1 MANLRLTLSCGDYDR
16 TRFLIEGRV
25 ATPGLELDVIPLV
38 SQERHARFSRNLEF
52 DVCELQMGVYL
63 GWKSRGV
70 PVTAIPVFPHV
81 KFCHGAVVVHSGSG
95 IESPGD
101 LRGKRVGLQAHFNPI
116 AVWMRGVLKHEHGV
130 SPDEMRWVTNSVEQ
144 VSPWEPPEWLH
155 IEKAPAGRRVPEMLE
170 AGEIDAYMLPTL
182 GVVVPRRKKRGT
194 PALAQ
199 LPGGGGGLLP
209 AHGNLPDPAHGG
221 HQGRGPRTASLGRIE
236 PVTGVRGSE
245 DARTGAHEGPEAIL
259 PGLVWRSH
267 GRGREGAG
275 TRPLPVLRRGSAAHH
290 RHHAD
295 VRGGTGGDHPPVKR
309 GGALRSVNP
318 GSVNPGVTGE
328 RT

>member
-1 MANLRLTLSCGDYDR
+1 MANLRLTVSCGDYDR
-16 TRFLIEGRV
+16 TRFLIEGKV

-155 IEKAPAGRRVPEMLE
+155 IEKAPAGRRVPDMLE

-182 GVVVPRRKKRGT
+182 GSSFRAGKSIGRRLWPDYREVEADYYRRTGIYPIRHTVVIKDEVLERHPWVASSLLQAFEEAKTLGLEHMRDPRRSY
-194 PALAQ
+194 LAWYGEAMEEDEK
-199 LPGGGGGLLP
+199 L
-209 AHGNLPDPAHGG
+209 
-221 HQGRGPRTASLGRIE
+221 LGRDPFPYSVAAQRHTIDTMLMYAAE
-236 PVTGVRGSE
+236 QAVTTRRLSVEELFVAS
-245 DARTGAHEGPEAIL
+245 T
-259 PGLVWRSH
+259 LVPSTL
-267 GRGREGAG
+267 G
-275 TRPLPVLRRGSAAHH
+275 
-290 RHHAD
+290 
-295 VRGGTGGDHPPVKR
+295 
-309 GGALRSVNP
+309 
-318 GSVNPGVTGE
+318 
-328 RT
+328 